1 MRERRWR
8 TFSAACEEITMPR
21 LLLLLPTRT
30 YRAEAFLAAARCLHV
45 SVTIGRGRRPEELT
59 NSPDELLPLDVRDPQ
74 AAAPIA
80 AAFARQHPL
89 DAVIGVDDVTAVTAA
104 VIAQAIGL
112 PHNSVASVTAASNKR
127 RMREL
132 LSEQGVLVPRHNVF
146 PLDGDP
152 QEFATQVAYPCVVKP
167 LILSASCGVIRAN
180 DEEEFRRAF
189 RRVGALLTNLG
200 LVERDEQARWILVED
215 FVPGIEVAL
224 EGLLTQGAL
233 QSLAMFDKPD
243 PLNGPFF
250 EETIYVTPSRLP
262 ADVQQDIISCAAR
275 TATAL
280 GLREGPVHG
289 EFRVNEKGV
298 WVIELAARTI
308 GGHCSSTL
316 NFASG
321 MSLEELILRH
331 ALRMPLPPLTRQEQ
345 AAGVMMLPIPFGGR
359 LREVRGQAEAR
370 AVPGVEEL
378 TITAEPGDELVPLPE
393 GTRYLG
399 FLLARG
405 KTPEEVEQSLR
416 DAHRRLTVVIAVPP
430 LGQDSSSPSSLQ
442 SRTMNF

>member
-1 MRERRWR
+1 
-8 TFSAACEEITMPR
+8 MPR
-21 LLLLLPTRT
+21 LLLLLPTAT
-30 YRAEAFLAAARCLHV
+30 YRAEAFLDAARRLQLP
-45 SVTIGRGRRPEELT
+45 VTIGVERVPEGLPV
-59 NSPDELLPLDVRDPQ
+59 SSGDVLLLDVRDPQ
-74 AAAPIA
+74 AAAQTVVEFAQHHPIN
-80 AAFARQHPL
+80 
-89 DAVIGVDDVTAVTAA
+89 AVIGVDDVTAVTAA
-104 VIAQAIGL
+104 AVAEAVGL
-112 PHNSVASVTAASNKR
+112 PHNSVASVTAARNKR
-127 RMREL
+127 QMREL
-132 LSEQGVLVPRHNVF
+132 LSGQGIPVPRHNVF

-152 QEFATQVAYPCVVKP
+152 REFAEQVVYPCVVKP

-180 DEEEFRRAF
+180 DEEEFRAAF
-189 RRVGALLTNLG
+189 RRVGALLTNLD
-200 LVERDEQARWILVED
+200 LVTRDEQARWILVED

-250 EETIYVTPSRLP
+250 EETIYITPSRLSS
-262 ADVQQDIISCAAR
+262 DLQQKVVACAAR
-275 TATAL
+275 TAQAL

-298 WVIELAARTI
+298 WVIELAARAI
-308 GGHCSSTL
+308 GGRCSRTL
-316 NFASG
+316 SFASG

-345 AAGVMMLPIPFGGR
+345 AAGVMMLPIPYGGR

-370 AVPGVEEL
+370 AVPGIEEL

-405 KTPEEVEQSLR
+405 ATPEEVERSLR
-416 DAHRRLTVVIAVPP
+416 DAHRRLTVVISAALPHAT
-430 LGQDSSSPSSLQ
+430 DASPSSAQ
-442 SRTMNF
+442 SQAMSF

>member
-1 MRERRWR
+1 
-8 TFSAACEEITMPR
+8 MPR

-30 YRAEAFLAAARCLHV
+30 YRAEAFLAAARRLQV
-45 SVTIGRGRRPEELT
+45 SVTIGSERCPEGLT
-59 NSPDELLPLDVRDPQ
+59 NSSGEFLPLDVRDPQ

-80 AAFARQHPL
+80 VTFARQHPI
-89 DAVIGVDDVTAVTAA
+89 DAVIGVDDVTAITAA
-104 VIAQAIGL
+104 AIAQAIGL

-127 RMREL
+127 QMREL
-132 LSEQGVLVPRHNVF
+132 LSRQSIPVPRHRVF
-146 PLDGDP
+146 PFDGDP
-152 QEFATQVAYPCVVKP
+152 REFAKQVAYPCVVKP
-167 LILSASCGVIRAN
+167 LILSASCGVIRVN
-180 DEEEFRRAF
+180 NEEEFRGAF

-200 LVERDEQARWILVED
+200 LLERDEQARWILVED

-233 QSLAMFDKPD
+233 QPLAIFDKPD
-243 PLNGPFF
+243 PLDGPFF

-262 ADVQQDIISCAAR
+262 SDVQQDIIACAAR
-275 TATAL
+275 TAEAL

-308 GGHCSSTL
+308 GGRCSSTL
-316 NFASG
+316 DFASG

-331 ALRMPLPPLTRQEQ
+331 ALRMPLPPLSRQEQ
-345 AAGVMMLPIPFGGR
+345 AAGVMMLPIPYTGR
-359 LREVRGQAEAR
+359 LSEVRGQAEAM
-370 AVPGVEEL
+370 AVPGIVEL
-378 TITAEPGDELVPLPE
+378 TITAESGDELVPLPE

-405 KTPEEVEQSLR
+405 TLPEDVERSLR
-416 DAHRRLTVVIAVPP
+416 EAHRQLTVVISASPP
-430 LGQDSSSPSSLQ
+430 TATDTSPSSPQ
-442 SRTMNF
+442 SQAIRF

>member
-1 MRERRWR
+1 
-8 TFSAACEEITMPR
+8 MPR
-21 LLLLLPTRT
+21 LLLLLPTAT
-30 YRAEAFLAAARCLHV
+30 YRAEAFLDAARSLEL
-45 SVTIGRGRRPEELT
+45 SVTIGMAQVPEDLPV
-59 NSPDELLPLDVRDPQ
+59 SPDDVLPLDVRDPQ

-80 AAFARQHPL
+80 VAFARHHPI
-89 DAVIGVDDVTAVTAA
+89 DAVIGVDDVTAVAAAA
-104 VIAQAIGL
+104 VAEAVGL
-112 PHNSVASVTAASNKR
+112 PHNSVASVTAARNKR
-127 RMREL
+127 HMREL
-132 LSEQGVLVPRHNVF
+132 LSGQGIPVPRHKVF
-146 PLDGDP
+146 SLDGDP
-152 QEFATQVAYPCVVKP
+152 REFARQVDYPCVVKP

-180 DEEEFRRAF
+180 DEKEFMGAF

-200 LVERDEQARWILVED
+200 LVARDEQALWILVED

-224 EGLLTQGAL
+224 EGLLTKGAF
-233 QSLAMFDKPD
+233 QPLAMFDKPD

-262 ADVQQDIISCAAR
+262 SDMQQDIIACADR
-275 TATAL
+275 TAQAL

-289 EFRVNEKGV
+289 EFRVNEHGV
-298 WVIELAARTI
+298 WVIELAARAI
-308 GGHCSSTL
+308 GGRCSRTL
-316 NFASG
+316 DFPSG

-345 AAGVMMLPIPFGGR
+345 AAGVMMLPIPYGGR

-370 AVPGVEEL
+370 AVHGIEEL

-405 KTPEEVEQSLR
+405 TTPEVVERSLR
-416 DAHRRLTVVIAVPP
+416 DAHRRLTVVISA
-430 LGQDSSSPSSLQ
+430 SPSAPR
-442 SRTMNF
+442 SRAMSF